1 MVKAGRNG
9 TQVGCYFSPFV
20 SHLLVVC
27 NHEDAGHAIG
37 ANAGQVF
44 VSAAINNALWSYVA

>member
-1 MVKAGRNG
+1 VVKAGRNG